1 MNDKFLNGFLAAS
14 ILIATMLISGTW
26 IYTANKRVSFE
37 SAKNT
42 VITQKETPVP
52 AKTGGCGI

>member
-1 MNDKFLNGFLAAS
+1 MSDKFLNGFLAAS
-14 ILIATMLISGTW
+14 ILIAAMLISGTW
-26 IYTANKRVSFE
+26 IYTVNKRVSFE

-42 VITQKETPVP
+42 AVTQKEIPAP